1 MRVIRTELYNDEVS
15 HEFKLVTT
23 NLGIGC
29 AWFNTGELAYP
40 VLELVSP
47 IAENASNEVDRFL
60 DVIVQGSERRDFQER
75 LYSANIVN
83 RPIVDYLKYEFPIV
97 VEQSP
102 PLTITLAQLLKN
114 ASSTTIGTLLGVAA
128 AGENYPLMFITVPAG
143 IIVVGSAYGVS
154 KGLEAGLAKRI
165 EKLMKWKPK

>member
-1 MRVIRTELYNDEVS
+1 MS
-15 HEFKLVTT
+15 HEYTVATA

-47 IAENASNEVDRFL
+47 IAENANNEVDRFL
-60 DVIVQGSERRDFQER
+60 DIIVQGSERRGFQER
-75 LYSANIVN
+75 LYDARIMNK
-83 RPIVDYLKYEFPIV
+83 PIIDYLKYEFPIV

-102 PLTITLAQLLKN
+102 PLTITLAQLLMS
-114 ASSTTIGTLLGVAA
+114 ASSTTIGTRLGVAA

-143 IIVVGSAYGVS
+143 IIVVGSAFGVS
-154 KGLEAGLAKRI
+154 KESWSRKAY
-165 EKLMKWKPK
+165 